1 MLDAKILQNEILPH
15 LSRGQKGK
23 KCEIEL
29 LEILQAIFHR
39 LKTGCQWRELP
50 VKQYIRRSKATWNA
64 VYYHFHKWC
73 ADGSWERAWT
83 NILQKYR
90 HYVDMSCVNL
100 DGSHTRAFR
109 GGQAVGYQGRKR
121 YKSTNLLFIIDNQGM
136 ILFCSDPIAGQ
147 HHDVYELE
155 KHWQQMVERAQQAGM
170 DLTYLFVNADSAF
183 DHATFRRLLEEQD
196 LEANIAFNK
205 RNGTVSDRE
214 ENFDDL
220 LYKRRAACEHPF
232 AWMDAFKGLLI
243 RYETSACNWLSMNI
257 MGMMHLFLR
266 RFSKRIMKNY

>member
-147 HHDVYELE
+147 HHDAVSYTHL
-155 KHWQQMVERAQQAGM
+155 RANETVL
-170 DLTYLFVNADSAF
+170 DIVC
-183 DHATFRRLLEEQD
+183 RLL
-196 LEANIAFNK
+196 L
-205 RNGTVSDRE
+205 
-214 ENFDDL
+214 
-220 LYKRRAACEHPF
+220 
-232 AWMDAFKGLLI
+232 
-243 RYETSACNWLSMNI
+243 
-257 MGMMHLFLR
+257 
-266 RFSKRIMKNY
+266 